1 MELQFSRQIFEKKS
15 KIPYFMKIH
24 PVEDKLFHADGK
36 KDGLRKL
43 IIAFSNYANLFLM
56 CVCVCVYIHIY
67 IYIYIHTYI

>member
-1 MELQFSRQIFEKKS
+1 
-15 KIPYFMKIH
+15 MKIH

-56 CVCVCVYIHIY
+56 CVCVCVCVYIY
-67 IYIYIHTYI
+67 TYIYIHTYI